1 MSANL
6 SEFTVTK
13 MHPVVHASY
22 AMTVNEQRV
31 LLACICQIDPRYA
44 MPDGKTYIL
53 TVEQARDLFYNDKD
67 ASNVYKDLSRAVEKL
82 YERDVKIALPN
93 GDTLQTRFVQSIVW
107 SPDNLQI
114 QVKFADD
121 IKPYLAELKNN
132 FSSYKLKNIV
142 QLTSVYAIRLYEWL
156 VSWASQNQT
165 YKDLTLDELREK
177 LDLGEK
183 YKQIGELKSKV
194 IQVAVS
200 QINENTD
207 FQVDVSYKKLK
218 REIRWIQFTFQ
229 QKPEIAKLE
238 NQRKLERKAIAD
250 HNRAAKIKREQ
261 IEREAAERQALLEAR
276 HVQEL
281 AEQEKQAAE
290 QAQREQENTK
300 AIELWE
306 LLTDEQQ
313 TEVQQAALQN
323 VYSALQPSL
332 VKAFEQ
338 KDLSEL
344 LGRFRKPFIE
354 SLKQFGLNQHRPH
367 QLSNL
372 PVRETPKEYTPRK
385 QGKATITFSE
395 KYMKNFEKQLLMY
408 RDFKEMMNEDAII
421 EIETAMRFF
430 KISLSDLDNL

>member
-1 MSANL
+1 MSADL

-22 AMTVNEQRV
+22 AMTVNEQRI

-53 TVEQARDLFYNDKD
+53 TVEQARDLFYTDKD
-67 ASNVYKDLSRAVEKL
+67 ATNVYKDLSRAVGKL

-156 VSWASQNQT
+156 VSWASQNQY

-183 YKQIGELKSKV
+183 YSEVHALKKFV
-194 IQVAVS
+194 INVAVT

-207 FQVDVSYKKLK
+207 FQVDVSYKKFK
-218 REIRWIQFTFQ
+218 REIRWVQFTFQ
-229 QKPEIAKLE
+229 QKPEIAAIE
-238 NQRKLERKAIAD
+238 NQRKAERKAIAD
-250 HNRAAKIKREQ
+250 RNRAAKIKREQ
-261 IEREAAERQALLEAR
+261 AEQEAAAKQAALEAR
-276 HVQEL
+276 HAQEL

-290 QAQREQENTK
+290 KAQREQENK
-300 AIELWE
+300 QAIEIWE
-306 LLTDEQQ
+306 YLADEQRA
-313 TEVQQAALQN
+313 EVQQAALQD
-323 VYSALQPSL
+323 VYSAFKPSL
-332 VKAFEQ
+332 SKAFEQ
-338 KDLSEL
+338 SDLSEL
-344 LGRFRKPFIE
+344 LGRFRKSFLE
-354 SLKQFGLNQHRPH
+354 ALKPFGLRQQH
-367 QLSNL
+367 QLSDL
-372 PVRETPKEYTPRK
+372 PVREIGEHVPHKRERS
-385 QGKATITFSE
+385 AITFSGE
-395 KYMKNFEKQLLMY
+395 HMKNFEKQLLMY
-408 RDFKEMMNEDAII
+408 RNFKEMLNEDAII
-421 EIETAMRFF
+421 EIETAMKFF
-430 KISLSDLDNL
+430 KISLNDLDSL